1 MTWQSKAEKAEGK
14 HPYPVLQGY
23 FLSIICRNEVQ
34 GLWFL
39 WHYFLL
45 PFLYFVNH
53 LESYFRALSD
63 LTHTFSTSTG
73 EPAACIYFLF
83 TCASFMQ
90 SHCSNA
96 PGTLQVQFSLS
107 VLFSSLLL
115 HGLQPSRLLCPWDF
129 PGKNTGVGCHFLL
142 QGIFMAQGL
151 NTRLLHLLQEMQLES
166 LSEPP
171 GKPWCICACAYLLSH
186 GWLFVTPWT
195 VAHKVPLSMVF
206 ARQEHWSG
214 LPFPSLVSVHDH
226 LKNTSA
232 LQLSL

>member
-73 EPAACIYFLF
+73 EPAACIYLLF

-107 VLFSSLLL
+107 VLFSSLLP
-115 HGLQPSRLLCPWDF
+115 HGLQHARLPCPSPI
-129 PGKNTGVGCHFLL
+129 P
-142 QGIFMAQGL
+142 
-151 NTRLLHLLQEMQLES
+151 E
-166 LSEPP
+166 
-171 GKPWCICACAYLLSH
+171 ACTNSC
-186 GWLFVTPWT
+186 
-195 VAHKVPLSMVF
+195 PLSQWCHPTISSSVVPSSSCLQSF
-206 ARQEHWSG
+206 PASGSWSFSFSISPFSEYLG
-214 LPFPSLVSVHDH
+214 LISFRID
-226 LKNTSA
+226 
-232 LQLSL
+232 